1 MVMIQPGTITKGRSL
16 SAPPQLG
23 TGVLVST
30 GVTAVGFTIIGAVL
44 LVMGVFTPGGVGR
57 HIVEIGLS
65 AAVLFAAG
73 LLFRTVVDKKG
84 APRGVGLL
92 SGEVELAATFL
103 YLGVAFPA
111 ALGQFIAVLAGFVLG
126 AGELALSGASKSAR
140 PAGKVTFPAVVRGG
154 VILIVGTILLAI
166 ALGQLPGAALKPPQ
180 WSWISFLGITI
191 PGMLLLVARE
201 GVKEGLEN
209 WGQQSRFR
217 GVLSLLATEL
227 LLIVGLTIM
236 LYGSY
241 SNLTLGKNG
250 YLVGAKGNAAGLM
263 LWAGAALFLILV
275 RGPFKW
281 VLSTETRRVYHRIL
295 SMLLYGAAVVAFIY
309 GERSVLTGKDP
320 LLAVGGAAPAALL
333 IVLGA
338 VLVLVV
344 GRAAAQKVSVG
355 GGQQKQ
361 THLQEKRTMH
371 AETAE
376 HA

>member
-1 MVMIQPGTITKGRSL
+1 MIRPRAIAKGRSP
-16 SAPPQLG
+16 SGTPQLG
-23 TGVLVST
+23 TVLKVST
-30 GVTAVGFTIIGAVL
+30 GVTAVGFTIIGVAM
-44 LVMGVFTPGGVGR
+44 LVMGFLTPGGIGR
-57 HIVEIGLS
+57 LIAEIGLS

-73 LLFRTVVDKKG
+73 LLFRTIVDKKG

-103 YLGVAFPA
+103 YLGVAYPA
-111 ALGQFIAVLAGFVLG
+111 AISQFIAVLAGFALG

-201 GVKEGLEN
+201 GIKEGLEN

-217 GVLSLLATEL
+217 GVLSLLATEV

-250 YLVGAKGNAAGLM
+250 YLVGIKGNATGLI

-275 RGPFKW
+275 RGSFKW
-281 VLSTETRRVYHRIL
+281 ALSVETRRTYHRIL
-295 SMLLYGAAVVAFIY
+295 SMLLYGVAVVAFIY
-309 GERSVLTGKDP
+309 GERSVLTGKNP

-338 VLVLVV
+338 MLVLVV
-344 GRAAAQKVSVG
+344 GRAAAQKVSAEDR
-355 GGQQKQ
+355 QQKLP
-361 THLQEKRTMH
+361 HIQEKRSMH
-371 AETAE
+371 TETA
-376 HA
+376 